1 MQDIQSMFN
10 NIHRAEGLEK
20 LNLTWKHRVG
30 TIRQSLD
37 SGDYSRGRSFY
48 TSTYKCPKCGEFLYK
63 AHAPV
68 GFKADDGKNIS
79 AKNIFA
85 CFDCQNLFAVEAW
98 SKLGGGEYYIM
109 DDTRMFNPAIQII
122 DSTAISISQLMGF

>member
-10 NIHRAEGLEK
+10 NIQRAEKLK
-20 LNLTWKHRVG
+20 ILNLTWKHKLG
-30 TIRQSLD
+30 TIQQELS
-37 SGDYSRGRSFY
+37 SEDYSRGRSFY

-79 AKNIFA
+79 AKNVFA

-109 DDTRMFNPAIQII
+109 DDTGKFYPATQII